1 MNRFHRFL
9 ALLLI
14 GLSVGLSASC
24 GRKTPQATAES
35 EIADAV
41 AKLPGAAEVKA
52 AVDKKDYEG
61 GMAAL
66 LKLKTTIATEEQQTQ
81 FMALNHWFKNQ
92 LIAAAPTD
100 SKAAEVLAQLR
111 AMSVGR

>member
-1 MNRFHRFL
+1 MIKLSRL
-9 ALLLI
+9 TALIL
-14 GLSVGLSASC
+14 VGLLAGFAGGCSK
-24 GRKTPQATAES
+24 KTPQATADF
-35 EIADAV
+35 EIAGAL

-52 AVDKKDYEG
+52 ATDKKDYEG
-61 GMAAL
+61 AMAAL
-66 LKLKTTIATEEQQTQ
+66 FKLKTTIATEEQQTQ